1 LDDLPP
7 RSRGVIR
14 CVAGHFIVR
23 VAASDGTFS
32 QTLDFA
38 ELAAVV
44 DANNGV
50 AETNESNNAATTD
63 SCKP

>member
-1 LDDLPP
+1 
-7 RSRGVIR
+7 
-14 CVAGHFIVR
+14 
-23 VAASDGTFS
+23 
-32 QTLDFA
+32 
-38 ELAAVV
+38 VV